1 MNLNTLKYPLV
12 VSISLFGYCNIFPQ
26 EPATAQFD
34 DYYENTDTLHKIL
47 PANSEELPIELRVPP
62 EDLLQEFRNDSAF
75 DYENK
80 LEQNEDWITR
90 IKNWINQQLQSLRY
104 SETYYTAL
112 DIFYYA
118 LIIFAL
124 IIIIWGLFRGDK
136 GFLFFRKSINNEI
149 EITEQKEDLNQINFD
164 DLIDTAIENKNYKLA
179 VRYLFL
185 KSLKLLSDKEII
197 YLKKDKT
204 NSQYLAEIKNI
215 RLADA
220 FKDAV
225 YRFEWI
231 WYGDFPID
239 EAVMSISKNDFN
251 KLFKL
256 IKS

>member
-112 DIFYYA
+112 
-118 LIIFAL
+118 
-124 IIIIWGLFRGDK
+124 
-136 GFLFFRKSINNEI
+136 
-149 EITEQKEDLNQINFD
+149 
-164 DLIDTAIENKNYKLA
+164 
-179 VRYLFL
+179 
-185 KSLKLLSDKEII
+185 
-197 YLKKDKT
+197 
-204 NSQYLAEIKNI
+204 
-215 RLADA
+215 
-220 FKDAV
+220 
-225 YRFEWI
+225 
-231 WYGDFPID
+231 
-239 EAVMSISKNDFN
+239 
-251 KLFKL
+251 
-256 IKS
+256 